1 MHFTISKDC
10 FLRGLGKVQGI
21 VEKRNTI
28 PILSNVL
35 IEAKNNEV
43 IFTATDLEV
52 GIQTSYESNVK
63 DPGKITVSAKKIY
76 EIVKEL
82 PDYEISFKSKDNS
95 WIEIK
100 CNKSIFNIVGLS
112 SDEFPY
118 FPEFDNINFID
129 INSEI
134 IKEMLEKT
142 SFSISND
149 ETKYNLNGIFIKK
162 INIESIIKLRFVST
176 DGHRLSLIQKNIE
189 MGDFPELTKGVI
201 IPKKGIMELKK
212 LLDDSV
218 NKINV
223 GFIDNNAIIRQGKT
237 NLLMRL
243 VDGEFPDYDRV
254 IPKENNINIEID
266 VDNFFHALKRISILA
281 SEKSKGVKLSFNEN
295 NLIISS
301 SNPDYGDAKED
312 IAIVYSGPDLSIG
325 FNAKYLLDILA
336 SFSDKTFKL
345 SVKDNLSP
353 GLITPIDNTDYFA
366 VVMPMRL

>member
-52 GIQTSYESNVK
+52 GIQTSYDSNIK
-63 DPGKITVSAKKIY
+63 ENGKITVSAKKIY

-82 PDYEISFKSKDNS
+82 PDYEISFKAKDNS
-95 WIEIK
+95 WIEIR
-100 CNKSIFNIVGLS
+100 CNKSVFNIVGLS
-112 SDEFPY
+112 SEEFPY
-118 FPEFDNINFID
+118 FPEFDNVNFLQ
-129 INSEI
+129 INSDTL
-134 IKEMLEKT
+134 KEMLEKT

-149 ETKYNLNGIFIKK
+149 ETKYNLNGIFIKNVK
-162 INIESIIKLRFVST
+162 INDIKKLRFVST
-176 DGHRLSLIQKNIE
+176 DGHRLSLIQKEIKINE
-189 MGDFPELTKGVI
+189 FPELNKGVI
-201 IPKKGIMELKK
+201 IPKKGIMELRKIV
-212 LLDDSV
+212 DDNIDV
-218 NKINV
+218 INI
-223 GFIDNNAIIRQGKT
+223 GFIDNNAVIKQGKT

-254 IPKENNINIEID
+254 IPKDNNINIEID
-266 VDNFFHALKRISILA
+266 VNNLFHALKRISILA
-281 SEKSKGVKLSFNEN
+281 SEKSKGIKLSFNEN
-295 NLIISS
+295 NLVISS

-312 IAIVYSGPDLSIG
+312 VSIDYSGPEISIG
-325 FNAKYLLDILA
+325 FNAKYLLDILGGYTE
-336 SFSDKTFKL
+336 DKIKL
-345 SVKDNLSP
+345 SIKDNLSP
-353 GLITPIDNTDYFA
+353 GLITPIDNSDYFA